1 MKTHRALSYELIRAF
16 RQVKHLHWQG
26 RKPIDGS
33 TKSETIMLFVLYRAM
48 KNGSMG
54 LKASE
59 LSGALRIAMPSATQ
73 TVNVLEAKGLLERCP
88 DPADRRVVRIRL
100 TDEGLKATQAAE
112 GAMIDSMSELIEHL
126 GTDRTAQLIE
136 LLDDVSRFYED
147 RNPGNGCTP
156 PLFEGGSGP
165 RQSQE

>member
-1 MKTHRALSYELIRAF
+1 MKTHRALSYELVRAL
-16 RQVKHLHWQG
+16 RQLRHLHWQG

-48 KNGSMG
+48 KNGSVG

-73 TVNVLEAKGLLERCP
+73 TVNVLEARGLVERCP

-100 TDEGLKATQAAE
+100 TDAGLKATEAAE
-112 GAMIDSMSELIEHL
+112 AAMIDGMSELIEHL
-126 GTDRTAQLIE
+126 GMDRTGQLIE
-136 LLDDVSRFYED
+136 LLDDVSRFYEE
-147 RNPGNGCTP
+147 RIPGSGCTP
-156 PLFEGGSGP
+156 PLFDNGP
-165 RQSQE
+165 KQSQE